1 MSRPTTLPGPWA
13 QLAQAAGGVGE
24 LARLL
29 GVSRRTVERW
39 GTGVLPGAIV
49 QEHVVAF
56 AKRRGVAI
64 VWGES
69 SAEHGKDVHDSA
81 RQPREG
87 GGNACG
93 TGEV

>member
-1 MSRPTTLPGPWA
+1 MSRPTTLPGAWA

-29 GVSRRTVERW
+29 GVSRRTIERW
-39 GTGVLPGAIV
+39 GAGVLPGAIV

-64 VWGES
+64 TWGES
-69 SAEHGKDVHDSA
+69 LAEPSHAA
-81 RQPREG
+81 RQGRSR
-87 GGNACG
+87 
-93 TGEV
+93 